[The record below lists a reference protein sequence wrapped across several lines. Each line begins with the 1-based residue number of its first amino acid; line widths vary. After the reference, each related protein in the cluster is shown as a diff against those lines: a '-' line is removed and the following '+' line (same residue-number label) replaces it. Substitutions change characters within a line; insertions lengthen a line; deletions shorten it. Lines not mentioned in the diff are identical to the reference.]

1 MGALYE
7 HGPAL
12 YAMCGVTG
20 PVPVRLGS
28 AEHTAGWK
36 GGGAVHE
43 GDDMREEPK
52 GEETTAAARI
62 HEHTA
67 ADESEYRGD
76 GPGTGIVTAFGHQLK
91 LLRTRAGLDRPQFG
105 SMLNYSGS
113 SIAAFEQGRR
123 IPLPTFID
131 RADDALGAG
140 GLLKALKKEVE
151 RAQYPSFFR
160 DAARLEAGATA
171 LYVYANHLV
180 PGLLQTEDYAEA
192 VFRLQRPLLM
202 EDVITQRLAARLARQ
217 EVYNRQPAPMM
228 SFIIEEWVLLRP
240 IGGRDTLRGQ
250 LEQILHIGRHHRNV
264 GIQVMPIDREEHAGL
279 GGPFNLID
287 TARGQRIAYTE
298 VQDDSRLYT
307 EQAKVRELET
317 RYGILRSQ
325 ALDPRESLTLVENLL
340 GER

>member
-7 HGPAL
+7 HGPRL

-36 GGGAVHE
+36 DGGAVHE

-52 GEETTAAARI
+52 GQETTAAARN

-67 ADESEYRGD
+67 ADGSEYRGD
-76 GPGTGIVTAFGHQLK
+76 GPGTGILTAFGRQLK
-91 LLRTRAGLDRPQFG
+91 LLRTRAGLERPEFG
-105 SMLNYSGS
+105 SLLNYSGS
-113 SIAAFEQGRR
+113 SIASIEQGRR
-123 IPLPTFID
+123 VPQSTFID
-131 RADDALGAG
+131 RADEVLGAG

-171 LYVYANHLV
+171 LYIYASHLV

-192 VFRLQRPLLM
+192 VFRMQRPLLT
-202 EDVITQRLAARLARQ
+202 EDVLTQRLAARLARQ
-217 EVYNRQPAPMM
+217 EVHNRRPAPLM

-250 LEQILHIGRHHRNV
+250 LEHIIRVGKQHRNV
-264 GIQVMPIDREEHAGL
+264 EIQVMPIDREDHAGL

-307 EQAKVRELET
+307 EQAKIRELET